1 VDTVKEVAQR
11 ARIAA
16 RELRM
21 LTRDQKDE
29 ALRVI
34 AARLKGEKEFIS
46 AQNDKDLEA
55 ARADGTSDAL
65 IDRLTLNGE
74 RIEAIA
80 NALIDVAALP
90 DPVGEV
96 VRGYTLPNGLQ
107 VRQTRVPLGV
117 VGIIYE
123 ARPNVTVDA
132 AGLCLKSG
140 NAALLRGSASAYN
153 TNVALID
160 VMRKALVEVGIS
172 EDAIALVPGHTH
184 DSVTELMQARGLV
197 DVLIPRGGA
206 SLIQNIVNN
215 SLVPVIETGVGNCHV
230 YVDKDAD
237 LDMAVEIVLN
247 SKTQRVSVCNAAE
260 TLLVHEAVAD
270 AFLPKLFAEFKARSV
285 IVHGDTK
292 MQQHAQSAGVDW
304 APVNDE
310 DWAAEYY
317 SLDIAA
323 GIVGSVQE
331 AVEHILKW
339 SSGHTEAIVS
349 NNSQSIAYFTSAVDS
364 AAVMVNASTRFTD
377 GGEFGFG
384 AEIGISTQ
392 KLHARGPMGLAELTT
407 TTYIDSGNG
416 QVRN

>member
-1 VDTVKEVAQR
+1 VNTVKEVAQL
-11 ARIAA
+11 AKNAA
-16 RELRM
+16 RGLRM

-34 AARLKGEKEFIS
+34 AARLKAEKEYIG
-46 AQNDKDLEA
+46 AENHKDLEA

-117 VGIIYE
+117 VGMIYE

-140 NAALLRGSASAYN
+140 NAALLRGSSSAYN

-172 EDAIALVPGHTH
+172 EDAIAMVPGHSH
-184 DSVTELMQARGLV
+184 ESVTELMQARGLV

-206 SLIQNIVNN
+206 SLIQNIVKN

-237 LDMAVEIVLN
+237 LDMAVDIVLN

-260 TLLVHEAVAD
+260 TLLVHEAIAD
-270 AFLPKLFAEFKARSV
+270 EFLPKLFAEFKVRSV
-285 IVHGDTK
+285 TVHGDEK
-292 MQQHAQSAGVDW
+292 MEHYAIASGVDW
-304 APVNDE
+304 APVSDE
-310 DWAAEYY
+310 DWAVEYY
-317 SLDIAA
+317 SMDIAA
-323 GIVGSVQE
+323 GIVPSVE
-331 AVEHILKW
+331 SAVEHILTW

-349 NNSQSIAYFTSAVDS
+349 SSAPTIAYFTSAVDS

-392 KLHARGPMGLAELTT
+392 KLHARGPMGLTELTT
-407 TTYIDSGNG
+407 TTYIVSGNG
-416 QVRN
+416 QVRK

>member
-1 VDTVKEVAQR
+1 VNTVKEVAQL
-11 ARIAA
+11 AKNAA
-16 RELRM
+16 RGLRM

-34 AARLKGEKEFIS
+34 AARLQAEKEYIG
-46 AQNDKDLEA
+46 AENHKDLEA

-117 VGIIYE
+117 VGMIYE

-140 NAALLRGSASAYN
+140 NAALLRGSSSAYN

-172 EDAIALVPGHTH
+172 EDAIAMVPGHSH
-184 DSVTELMQARGLV
+184 ESVTELMQARGLV

-237 LDMAVEIVLN
+237 LNMAVHIVLN

-260 TLLVHEAVAD
+260 TLLVHEAIAD
-270 AFLPKLFAEFKARSV
+270 EFLPKLFAEFKARSV
-285 IVHGDTK
+285 TVHGDEK
-292 MQQHAQSAGVDW
+292 MEHYAIASGVDW
-304 APVNDE
+304 APVSDE

-317 SLDIAA
+317 SMDIAA
-323 GIVGSVQE
+323 GIVPSVE
-331 AVEHILKW
+331 AAVEHILTW

-349 NNSQSIAYFTSAVDS
+349 SSAPTIAYFTSAVDS

-384 AEIGISTQ
+384 AEIGISNQ
-392 KLHARGPMGLAELTT
+392 KLHARGPMGLTELTT
-407 TTYIDSGNG
+407 TTYIVSGNG
-416 QVRN
+416 QVRK

>member
-1 VDTVKEVAQR
+1 MNTVKEVAQL
-11 ARIAA
+11 AKNAA
-16 RELRM
+16 RGLRM

-34 AARLKGEKEFIS
+34 AARLKAEKEYIG
-46 AQNDKDLEA
+46 AENHKDLEA

-117 VGIIYE
+117 VGMIYE

-140 NAALLRGSASAYN
+140 NAALLRGSSSAYN

-160 VMRKALVEVGIS
+160 VMRKALVEVGIF
-172 EDAIALVPGHTH
+172 EDAIAMVPGHSH
-184 DSVTELMQARGLV
+184 ESVTELMQARGLV

-206 SLIQNIVNN
+206 SLIQNIVEN

-237 LDMAVEIVLN
+237 LDMAVDIVLN

-260 TLLVHEAVAD
+260 TLLVHEAIAD
-270 AFLPKLFAEFKARSV
+270 EFLPKLFAEFKARSV
-285 IVHGDTK
+285 TVHGDEK
-292 MQQHAQSAGVDW
+292 MEHYAIASGVDW
-304 APVNDE
+304 APVSDE

-317 SLDIAA
+317 SMDIAA
-323 GIVGSVQE
+323 GIVPSVE
-331 AVEHILKW
+331 AAVEHILTW

-349 NNSQSIAYFTSAVDS
+349 SSAPTIAYFTSAVDS

-392 KLHARGPMGLAELTT
+392 KLHARGPMGLTELTT
-407 TTYIDSGNG
+407 TTYIVSGNG
-416 QVRN
+416 QVRK